1 MSSIKGLTYQGKI
14 EEFTENNKVQLE
26 FATMTRKGSS
36 KIALDVA
43 PMGLYSEASDAA
55 EAGST
60 DYKIIATGH
69 SALKGDTIRFLV
81 TANSLDVVEICV
93 KNVSANE
100 IVLDGVL
107 SASLTTGDTFEI
119 LRAIS
124 PTYNSSGA
132 ALIASAG
139 PIQFNLDTGGG
150 PVATSVLEDTGTPSN
165 NAPLPV
171 KLTGVTG
178 DINITAGD
186 LNVQTSHVGA
196 SFDSMRIG
204 DGTEIANVSTSNE
217 LQVRDDDANTDLD
230 TIAGAVSGSEMQ
242 VDIVSAGPVA
252 TEATLAA
259 QSAKLPAALGQ
270 LASAASLSTVLSTE
284 QEVILSAI
292 KTAVEIIDN
301 AIAGS
306 EMQVDLVGLGGAAT
320 EATLSTLNGKFGSV
334 GQKASS
340 GSAPMVLSTEQEVI
354 LTAIQTAVEIIDNA
368 VSGSEM
374 QVDLVGIADVATD
387 TTLAA
392 MSAKLPAALGQ
403 AVKAASLSVTLASDQ
418 EPVNT
423 ALAMKDFLDSGV
435 VDTSSSN
442 IPTGSNLT
450 VVASLAAAVKKIQ
463 IIDDIGEFITL
474 RDGATVLAY
483 LPLGGGEVE
492 VDIAAATTLGLR
504 SESGSTINIG
514 KIAINF
520 LG

>member
-1 MSSIKGLTYQGKI
+1 M
-14 EEFTENNKVQLE
+14 
-26 FATMTRKGSS
+26 
-36 KIALDVA
+36 
-43 PMGLYSEASDAA
+43 
-55 EAGST
+55 
-60 DYKIIATGH
+60 
-69 SALKGDTIRFLV
+69 
-81 TANSLDVVEICV
+81 
-93 KNVSANE
+93 
-100 IVLDGVL
+100 
-107 SASLTTGDTFEI
+107 
-119 LRAIS
+119 
-124 PTYNSSGA
+124 
-132 ALIASAG
+132 
-139 PIQFNLDTGGG
+139 
-150 PVATSVLEDTGTPSN
+150 
-165 NAPLPV
+165 
-171 KLTGVTG
+171 
-178 DINITAGD
+178 
-186 LNVQTSHVGA
+186 
-196 SFDSMRIG
+196 
-204 DGTEIANVSTSNE
+204 
-217 LQVRDDDANTDLD
+217 
-230 TIAGAVSGSEMQ
+230 
-242 VDIVSAGPVA
+242 
-252 TEATLAA
+252 
-259 QSAKLPAALGQ
+259 
-270 LASAASLSTVLSTE
+270 
-284 QEVILSAI
+284 
-292 KTAVEIIDN
+292 EIIDN
-301 AIAGS
+301 AVAGS